1 MSEQEIPKD
10 WFEFMQKAWNPMS
23 FPLPG
28 MMTPTVDAEEIKK
41 KIADLKAVEIWLT
54 MNTGLVQMT
63 VKALEMQLSALDSLQ
78 ATGPSSAQG
87 AAPTKNPDG
96 K

>member
-23 FPLPG
+23 LPLPG

-41 KIADLKAVEIWLT
+41 KVADLKAVETWLT

-78 ATGPSSAQG
+78 TTGPSSAQG
-87 AAPTKNPDG
+87 AAPPKNPDG

>member
-1 MSEQEIPKD
+1 MSGQEIPKD

-41 KIADLKAVEIWLT
+41 KIADLKAVETWLT

-78 ATGPSSAQG
+78 TTGQPSAQG
-87 AAPTKNPDG
+87 AASPKNPGG

>member
-23 FPLPG
+23 LPLPG
-28 MMTPTVDAEEIKK
+28 MITPTVDAEEIKK
-41 KIADLKAVEIWLT
+41 KIADLKAVETWLT

-78 ATGPSSAQG
+78 TTGQSSAQG
-87 AAPTKNPDG
+87 TASPKNPSG

>member
-1 MSEQEIPKD
+1 MSGQEIPKD

-41 KIADLKAVEIWLT
+41 KIAYLKAVETWLT

-87 AAPTKNPDG
+87 AAPPKNPEG